1 MSRFCIIIVASL
13 FILNGQSFAFDP
25 GASATAA
32 SKPTT
37 TTAPAAAAQWIAC
50 SSTKEL
56 TRAVK
61 AYVEPGDRVVELGA
75 ALRETSTSICEAIG
89 PGGEATLV
97 DVKRSFPKRDDAKRT
112 TAMRRE
118 GDDATF
124 YVDRSK
130 FVEIDSFSCW
140 KCALFFGKDD
150 APLTSYDV
158 LVADVSSIVGNDL
171 DLQAVSLVKEFMD
184 LNDNMPGQGTKCRVV
199 IVKSGSL
206 SAWARRLVHAQ
217 RLFADNI
224 HHSVRSRLA
233 QKKQDDD
240 VHAGSKCFIPPIVVG
255 TVGVEEYR
263 RTIPYTVKKGDA
275 ALEVG
280 CHLGTST
287 VEIHNAA
294 LDQINGNGGCIGVD
308 IGNSI
313 VDGAKARY
321 PDVPFAVADAW
332 HTMQLARLRRLLP
345 GYEKGG
351 CVGYDVVYVDVGGLS
366 GSDGLLDSLSLI
378 NALGMALEP
387 RVVVIKSQCLRR
399 LAGCLIPFSSVWQ
412 SDEEM
417 RRRIE

>member
-1 MSRFCIIIVASL
+1 MSRFCIIITASL
-13 FILNGQSFAFDP
+13 LILKGESFDP
-25 GASATAA
+25 ASAT
-32 SKPTT
+32 
-37 TTAPAAAAQWIAC
+37 TAPAAAAAQWIAC

-61 AYVEPGDRVVELGA
+61 AYVQPGDRVVELGA
-75 ALRETSTSICEAIG
+75 ALRETSTAICEAVG

-97 DVKRSFPKRDDAKRT
+97 DVKRSFPKRDDVKRT

-140 KCALFFGKDD
+140 KSALFFDESQNDG
-150 APLTSYDV
+150 PLTSYDV
-158 LVADVSSIVGNDL
+158 LVADVSSIHGNDL
-171 DLQAVSLVKEFMD
+171 DLQAVSLVKEFID

-224 HHSVRSRLA
+224 HRSVRSRLT
-233 QKKQDDD
+233 QQKQDDD
-240 VHAGSKCFIPPIVVG
+240 VHVGSKCFIPPIVVG

-263 RTIPYTVKKGDA
+263 RTIPYTVKEGDA

-321 PDVPFAVADAW
+321 PDVPFEVADAW

-345 GYEKGG
+345 GSEKGG

-417 RRRIE
+417 RQRIE

>member
-1 MSRFCIIIVASL
+1 MSRFCIIITASL
-13 FILNGQSFAFDP
+13 LILKGESFDP
-25 GASATAA
+25 ASAT
-32 SKPTT
+32 
-37 TTAPAAAAQWIAC
+37 TAPAAAAAQWIAC

-61 AYVEPGDRVVELGA
+61 AYVQPGDRVVELGA
-75 ALRETSTSICEAIG
+75 ALRETSTAICEAVG

-97 DVKRSFPKRDDAKRT
+97 DVKRSFPKRDDVKRT

-118 GDDATF
+118 GDDVTF
-124 YVDRSK
+124 YADRSK

-140 KCALFFGKDD
+140 KSALFFDESQND
-150 APLTSYDV
+150 ANPTSYDV
-158 LVADVSSIVGNDL
+158 LVADVSSIFGNDL
-171 DLQAVSLVKEFMD
+171 DLQAVSLIKEFMD

-224 HHSVRSRLA
+224 HRSVRSRLT
-233 QKKQDDD
+233 QQKQDDD
-240 VHAGSKCFIPPIVVG
+240 VHVGSKCFIPPIVVG

-263 RTIPYTVKKGDA
+263 RTIPYTVKEGDA

-321 PDVPFAVADAW
+321 PDVPFEVADAW

-345 GYEKGG
+345 GSEKGG

-417 RRRIE
+417 RQRIE